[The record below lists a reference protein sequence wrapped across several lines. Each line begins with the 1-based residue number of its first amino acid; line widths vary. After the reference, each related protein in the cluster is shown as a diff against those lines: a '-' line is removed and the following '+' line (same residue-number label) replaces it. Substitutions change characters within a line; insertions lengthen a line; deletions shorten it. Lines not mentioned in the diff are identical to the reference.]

1 MNNSGDFENYEE
13 FSQKQRNI
21 LELKLISKNN
31 EEIAEILGLS
41 VDELEREIS
50 ELTKLFDKKKRKE

>member
-1 MNNSGDFENYEE
+1 MNNSGDFENDEE

-31 EEIAEILGLS
+31 EEIAEMLGLS
-41 VDELEREIS
+41 MDELEREIS
-50 ELTKLFDKKKRKE
+50 EITKLFDKKRKE

>member
-1 MNNSGDFENYEE
+1 VNNSGDFENDEE

-31 EEIAEILGLS
+31 EEIAEMLGLS
-41 VDELEREIS
+41 MDELEREIS
-50 ELTKLFDKKKRKE
+50 EITKLFDKKRKE